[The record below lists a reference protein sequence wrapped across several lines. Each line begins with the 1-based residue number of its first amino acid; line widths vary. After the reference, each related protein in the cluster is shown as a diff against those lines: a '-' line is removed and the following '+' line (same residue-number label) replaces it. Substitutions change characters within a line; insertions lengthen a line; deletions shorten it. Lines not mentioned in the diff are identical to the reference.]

1 MGPAGV
7 RRPRSPNCG
16 LAPSS
21 YCNVGK
27 PLWGLEPPV
36 LHRHSEGTGQAV
48 NVRGTR
54 AGWKSLKRHIDV
66 LEPLLVLRV
75 CPQFCILLAYGAE
88 VAFTQVP
95 SFTERWDNLNFFF
108 QFPAQSTSD
117 TIPALWF
124 LNVAT
129 PVVRWICVSQ
139 RGARGE
145 VGGPPHVMGLA

>member
-7 RRPRSPNCG
+7 GRLRTPNCG

-27 PLWGLEPPV
+27 PLRGLEPRV
-36 LHRHSEGTGQAV
+36 LHRHNEGTGQEV

-54 AGWKSLKRHIDV
+54 AGWKSLKT
-66 LEPLLVLRV
+66 LVLRV

-95 SFTERWDNLNFFF
+95 SCTERWDNLNFFF

-117 TIPALWF
+117 TVPALWF

-145 VGGPPHVMGLA
+145 AGGPPHVMGLA